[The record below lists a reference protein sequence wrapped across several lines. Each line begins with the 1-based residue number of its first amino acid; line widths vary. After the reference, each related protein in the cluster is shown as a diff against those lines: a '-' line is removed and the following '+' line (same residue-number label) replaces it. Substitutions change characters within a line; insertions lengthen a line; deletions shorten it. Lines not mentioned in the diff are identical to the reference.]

1 MQSVSA
7 QISNLWNDLA
17 ILIEAEEAYNETY
30 YNSEYARLCREI
42 KDLLEQN
49 YGYNK
54 ELYA

>member
-1 MQSVSA
+1 MQLVSA

-17 ILIEAEEAYNETY
+17 MLIEAEESYNETY
-30 YNSEYARLCREI
+30 YNSERARLCREI

>member
-30 YNSEYARLCREI
+30 YNSERARLCREI

>member
-1 MQSVSA
+1 MQTVNA

-17 ILIEAEEAYNETY
+17 MLIEAEEAYNETY
-30 YNSEYARLCREI
+30 YNSEYARLSREI
-42 KDLLEQN
+42 KDLLDQ